1 MTATDVEVRPR
12 RRTAPWIAAAVGV
25 VLAVFVAV
33 LATREPATTRVA
45 DSPLLGR
52 QAPAITGES
61 VLDGRA
67 FDLDDE
73 EGRFVLVNFFA
84 TWCTPCVNEHDD
96 LLAFAT
102 RHQAADDARVVTVVF
117 EQEEADEVRAFFEER
132 GGNWPVIDAGSTA
145 IVDYGVTG
153 VPESYLV
160 GPEGVVRT
168 KILGGIDAQK
178 LEDLFRR
185 AASGVEVAE

>member
-1 MTATDVEVRPR
+1 MTATDVEARPR

-160 GPEGVVRT
+160 GPEGVVRA